1 MSMKE
6 PGFEAA
12 ANVEAAKKAIDDL
25 YDGPVRKAIET
36 YSKEMLAAGLPVP
49 DLRRAILEIAE
60 KSLESE
66 VKKHYGEKDGI
77 AALKYA
83 KGTDQG

>member
-1 MSMKE
+1 MKK
-6 PGFEAA
+6 PDFEAA
-12 ANVEAAKKAIDDL
+12 AKAEAAKKRAIDDL

-36 YSKEMLAAGLPVP
+36 YSKEMLNAGLPVP
-49 DLRRAILEIAE
+49 NLRRAILEIAE

-66 VKKHYGEKDGI
+66 VKKHYGEKGGI